1 MCHLQNR
8 SPAPSASS
16 TLGHCSLDRPPAH
29 ALLIQADASALE
41 GALARCG
48 PAGPLP
54 RILWSGLTSDFFA
67 TGFGHGL
74 PLAAAA
80 AFVVAVFGAM
90 FLGARSLG
98 ARKLGKL
105 LESSKWLEPAQSC
118 TSISR
123 EQGLCF

>member
-1 MCHLQNR
+1 MRTPQRWKVLWLF
-8 SPAPSASS
+8 A
-16 TLGHCSLDRPPAH
+16 
-29 ALLIQADASALE
+29 
-41 GALARCG
+41 G

-54 RILWSGLTSDFFA
+54 RILGSGLTSDFFA

-80 AFVVAVFGAM
+80 AFVAAVFGAM

-105 LESSKWLEPAQSC
+105 LASGLSLHNPAQVLQENKASV
-118 TSISR
+118 SR
-123 EQGLCF
+123 PADKGLCF